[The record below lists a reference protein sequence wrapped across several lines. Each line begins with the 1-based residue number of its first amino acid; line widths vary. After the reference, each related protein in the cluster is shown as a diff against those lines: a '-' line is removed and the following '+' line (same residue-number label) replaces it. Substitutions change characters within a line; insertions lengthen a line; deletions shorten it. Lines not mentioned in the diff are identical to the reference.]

1 MTVSQEDK
9 QRRIAV
15 INDDSEFLS
24 LMEQVL
30 TDEGYDVDLMR
41 TFSLA
46 HEKVRDSHP
55 DVVILDVVAS
65 QEERGWTLLELIRL
79 DPRTTQIPVI
89 VCSAA
94 VAALEERRAV
104 LESQGI
110 VAIAKPFDLNMLLD
124 AINEALARRPHT
136 TRV

>member
-1 MTVSQEDK
+1 MSDGQQNTHP
-9 QRRIAV
+9 RIAV
-15 INDDSEFLS
+15 INDDNDFLS

-46 HEKVRDSHP
+46 HEKVRDSQP
-55 DVVILDVVAS
+55 DAVILDIVAG
-65 QEERGWTLLELIRL
+65 QQERGWAILELIRL
-79 DPRTTQIPVI
+79 DPRTTRIPVI

-110 VAIAKPFDLNMLLD
+110 IALAKPFDLDMLLR
-124 AINEALARRPHT
+124 AVGEALARRESVAH
-136 TRV
+136 V